1 MRQRQGI
8 WLAAL
13 VVALA
18 ATGAGAEEL
27 AVPDGA
33 NLDGAKLDGNWRLVG
48 VQGQTVDAGGTLL
61 VKDGHVSGSTG
72 CNRFRASFT
81 VTGATIKVAPD
92 AATKMYCQDR
102 AKVERAYLAAL
113 ETMTVFEFADDK
125 LILNYQPGDKMLEF
139 AR

>member
-18 ATGAGAEEL
+18 ATGAGAEEP
-27 AVPDGA
+27 AVPDGAKLDGA
-33 NLDGAKLDGNWRLVG
+33 NLDGDWRLVG
-48 VQGQTVDAGGTLL
+48 VQGQAVDAGGTLL

-81 VTGATIKVAPD
+81 VTGATIKVAPV

-113 ETMTVFEFADDK
+113 ETVTVFEFAGDK

>member
-18 ATGAGAEEL
+18 ATGAGAEEP

-33 NLDGAKLDGNWRLVG
+33 KLDGAKLDGNWRLVG
-48 VQGQTVDAGGTLL
+48 VQGQAVDAGGTLL

-81 VTGATIKVAPD
+81 VTGATIKVAPV

-113 ETMTVFEFADDK
+113 ETVTVFEFAGDK